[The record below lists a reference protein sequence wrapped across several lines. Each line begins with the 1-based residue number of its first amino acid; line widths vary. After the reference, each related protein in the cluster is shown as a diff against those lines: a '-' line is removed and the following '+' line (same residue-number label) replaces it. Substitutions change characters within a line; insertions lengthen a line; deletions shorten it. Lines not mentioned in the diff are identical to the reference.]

1 MVGASQKISNY
12 GSPRRTESG
21 SSSGADQIAAA
32 GGQSLHAMTDSAQIR
47 ALLAGPEGR
56 ALLQILQADGGA
68 GLRAAAEAL
77 KKGDQAGVRAA
88 LSPLLAGT
96 EAERLTRSLEAK
108 L

>member
-1 MVGASQKISNY
+1 MVGASQKISNS
-12 GSPRRTESG
+12 GPDPEQLKVLLTSPQG
-21 SSSGADQIAAA
+21 K
-32 GGQSLHAMTDSAQIR
+32 
-47 ALLAGPEGR
+47 ALLR
-56 ALLQILQADGGA
+56 ILQADGGA

-96 EAERLTRSLEAK
+96 EAERLTRELEGT